1 MAEECGCPVKILL
14 AGWFSF
20 DDGHATA
27 GDLLA
32 REVVMRWLDE
42 GGWTYD
48 VATAEPFQGD
58 VRWELVGRD
67 DYDAI
72 LFVCGPFERGELEER
87 FLDHFGATPL
97 FGLNLSLPEKLESWN
112 PFHRLWE
119 RDSSRTARPDLVFL
133 SDTPPVPVVGV
144 CRVEQYPGGLTDLTD
159 PAIDSLLYARHA
171 AIVKID
177 TRLDINEVGLRTP
190 GEVQSLIARLD
201 ALVTTRLHG
210 LVLALKNGV
219 PALAID
225 PEAGGAKLARQ
236 AETVGWPICFVA
248 DCLDSRALEEALD
261 YCLTEDARSLARECA
276 DRARQLL
283 GSLDADVRREI
294 AAVE

>member
-1 MAEECGCPVKILL
+1 VKILL

-27 GDLLA
+27 GDVLA
-32 REVVMRWLDE
+32 REVVMRWLDARS
-42 GGWTYD
+42 WRYD
-48 VATAEPFQGD
+48 VAAAEPFKGD
-58 VRWELVGRD
+58 VRWELVERD
-67 DYDAI
+67 DYDAV
-72 LFVCGPFERGELEER
+72 LFVCGPFQRGELEER
-87 FLDHFGATPL
+87 FLDHFGGAPL
-97 FGLNLSLPEKLESWN
+97 FGLNLSLPEELDSWN

-119 RDSSRTARPDLVFL
+119 RDSSRTSRPDLVFL

-144 CRVEQYPGGLTDLTD
+144 CKVEPYPGGRTDLTD
-159 PAIDSLLYARHA
+159 PAIDSLLDVRHA
-171 AIVKID
+171 AVVTID
-177 TRLDINEVGLRTP
+177 TRLDTNEVGLRTP
-190 GEVQSLIARLD
+190 AEVESLIARTD

-219 PALAID
+219 PVVAID

-236 AETVGWPICFVA
+236 AETVGWPICFTA
-248 DCLDSRALEEALD
+248 DRLDSSALKDALD
-261 YCLTEDARSLARECA
+261 YCLTEGAQALARECA
-276 DRARQLL
+276 DRARLLL

>member
-1 MAEECGCPVKILL
+1 MKILL

-27 GDLLA
+27 GDVLA
-32 REVVMRWLDE
+32 REVVMRWLDAR
-42 GGWTYD
+42 GWRCD
-48 VATAEPFQGD
+48 VAAAEPFRGD

-67 DYDAI
+67 DYDAV
-72 LFVCGPFERGELEER
+72 LFVCGPFQRGELEER
-87 FLDHFGATPL
+87 FLHHFDGAPL
-97 FGLNLSLPEKLESWN
+97 FGLNLSLPEELDSWN

-119 RDSSRTARPDLVFL
+119 RDSSRTSRPDLVFL

-144 CRVEQYPGGLTDLTD
+144 CKVEPYPGGLTDLTD
-159 PAIDSLLYARHA
+159 PAIDSLLDVRHA
-171 AIVKID
+171 AVVTID
-177 TRLDINEVGLRTP
+177 TRLDTNEVGLRTP
-190 GEVQSLIARLD
+190 AEVESLVARTD

-219 PALAID
+219 PVVAID

-236 AETVGWPICFVA
+236 AETVGWPICFTA
-248 DCLDSRALEEALD
+248 DRLDSSALEEALD
-261 YCLTEDARSLARECA
+261 YCLTEEARSLARECA
-276 DRARQLL
+276 DRARLLL
-283 GSLDADVRREI
+283 GSIDADVRREI